1 MRANRHCD
9 RNAAVSVADTLAQL
23 ALFADLTQAQLEAV
37 AHTHEEDVFAAG
49 ERVLR
54 KGLTGGNFHVI
65 LEGEAAVELGGQQL
79 ARLGRGDFF
88 GEISALTGDPP
99 TADVVAVTILRCL
112 VIPAQQLERL
122 LLDRPQFALR
132 LLRLEARRLRNTL
145 EWQP

>member
-1 MRANRHCD
+1 M
-9 RNAAVSVADTLAQL
+9 SVADTLGQL
-23 ALFADLTQAQLEAV
+23 ALFADLTPAQLEAI

-54 KGLTGGNFHVI
+54 KGLSGGNFYVI
-65 LEGEAAVELGGQQL
+65 LEGEAAVDVDGQEL
-79 ARLGRGDFF
+79 AKLGRGDFF

-99 TADVVAVTILRCL
+99 TNDVVAVTILRCL

-132 LLRLEARRLRNTL
+132 LLRLEARRLRNTI